1 MYVDPGELNKRIQ
14 IIQKLSGEE
23 YDDEGLP
30 VKEERI
36 VRTCWAKVANTSG
49 SELVKAGSEFAE
61 AKKRFLVRYT
71 STPITTAMVVR
82 YRSRDLTG
90 QLMDET
96 GSYIDDSDG
105 SWIMTDADGVYMDHD
120 ILYINPYGDSREYL
134 EIWTKLGQ
142 REV

>member
-14 IIQKLSGEE
+14 IVQKLDGEE

-30 VKEERI
+30 IKEERI
-36 VRTCWAKVANTSG
+36 IRSCWAKVTNTSG
-49 SELVKAGSEFAE
+49 SELIKAGSEFSE

-82 YRSRDLTG
+82 YRSREPVAE
-90 QLMDET
+90 LMDEN
-96 GSYIDDSDG
+96 GESIDDSSG
-105 SWIMTDADGVYMDHD
+105 TWILTDADGVYQDHD
-120 ILYINPYGDSREYL
+120 ILYVNPYGDSREYL

>member
-14 IIQKLSGEE
+14 IVQKLSGEE

-36 VRTCWAKVANTSG
+36 VRTCWAKVTDTSG

-71 STPITTAMVVR
+71 STPITTAMVIR

-105 SWIMTDADGVYMDHD
+105 SWIMTDADGVYQDHD